1 MRAGGATLTIADI
14 VRRAWTTAFFVLL
27 MRAVLLMHV
36 IRVTGVLTRC
46 RIRERRGRIREAVQ
60 EWRPAK
66 GAGQ

>member
-1 MRAGGATLTIADI
+1 MTIADI
-14 VRRAWTTAFFVLL
+14 VRRAWTTTLFVLL

-60 EWRPAK
+60 EWCPAK
-66 GAGQ
+66 GPGQ